1 MPLADFNGL
10 FCQNTPSLKAH
21 QEDFVGQITETE
33 MTELVTPG
41 MANFSG
47 NMHGGELLK
56 LLDKVAYTCAM
67 RYSGHYAVTLS
78 VDNVLFKQPIHIGEL
93 VTCLATVNYVGRTS
107 MEIGM
112 KVIAEDIKA
121 KTVRHTHT
129 CYFTMVAMDDNN
141 QPTALPALD
150 LKDEVQVRRWNKA
163 LKRREARQRLH
174 DMMKAIERDDGS
186 DNLDVPLVSCP

>member
-1 MPLADFNGL
+1 VA
-10 FCQNTPSLKAH
+10 
-21 QEDFVGQITETE
+21 QIIQTE

-67 RYSGHYAVTLS
+67 RYSGNYAVTLS

-107 MEIGM
+107 MEIGI
-112 KVIAEDIKA
+112 KVIAEDIKQ

-129 CYFTMVAMDDNN
+129 CYFTMVAMDETNK
-141 QPTALPALD
+141 PTPLPQLE
-150 LKDEVQVRRWNKA
+150 LKDEIQERRWNKA
-163 LKRREARQRLH
+163 LKRREARQRLQK
-174 DMMKAIERDDGS
+174 MMKAIELDDGS
-186 DNLDVPLVSCP
+186 DELNDIPQVSCP

>member
-1 MPLADFNGL
+1 M
-10 FCQNTPSLKAH
+10 
-21 QEDFVGQITETE
+21 GQIIQTE

-107 MEIGM
+107 MEIG
-112 KVIAEDIKA
+112 VGVVAEDPI
-121 KTVRHTHT
+121 TGRRRHTNDCFLT
-129 CYFTMVAMDDNN
+129 FVAIDENSR
-141 QPTALPALD
+141 PAPVPG
-150 LKDEVQVRRWNKA
+150 LKLITEEDKERFEVG
-163 LKRREARQRLH
+163 KRRRENREAL
-174 DMMKAIERDDGS
+174 ERELESG
-186 DNLDVPLVSCP
+186 

>member
-1 MPLADFNGL
+1 MA
-10 FCQNTPSLKAH
+10 
-21 QEDFVGQITETE
+21 QIIQTE

-78 VDNVLFKQPIHIGEL
+78 VDNVLFKEPIHIGEM
-93 VTCLATVNYVGRTS
+93 VTCLATINYTGRTS
-107 MEIGM
+107 MEIGI
-112 KVIAEDIKA
+112 KVISEDIKK

-129 CYFTMVAMDDNN
+129 CFFTMVAMDENN
-141 QPTALPALD
+141 KPVPVPPLE
-150 LKDEVQVRRWNKA
+150 LKDENQTRRWNKA
-163 LKRREARQRLH
+163 FKRRQARLKLQE
-174 DMMKAIERDDGS
+174 MMKQIEQEDLSDD
-186 DNLDVPLVSCP
+186 LDDMPMVSCP

>member
-1 MPLADFNGL
+1 
-10 FCQNTPSLKAH
+10 
-21 QEDFVGQITETE
+21 VGQITSTE

-93 VTCLATVNYVGRTS
+93 VICLATVNYVGRTS
-107 MEIGM
+107 MEIGI

-129 CYFTMVAMDDNN
+129 CYFTMVAMDENN
-141 QPTALPALD
+141 KPTPLPPLE
-150 LKDEVQVRRWNKA
+150 LKDDIQARRRNKA
-163 LKRREARQRLH
+163 IKRREARQRLEK
-174 DMMKAIERDDGS
+174 MMKAIELDDGS
-186 DNLDVPLVSCP
+186 DHLDIASVSCP

>member
-1 MPLADFNGL
+1 MA
-10 FCQNTPSLKAH
+10 
-21 QEDFVGQITETE
+21 QIIQTE

-78 VDNVLFKQPIHIGEL
+78 VDTGLFKEPIHIGEM
-93 VTCLATVNYVGRTS
+93 VTCLATINYTGR
-107 MEIGM
+107 
-112 KVIAEDIKA
+112 EDIKK

-129 CYFTMVAMDDNN
+129 CFFTMVAMDENN
-141 QPTALPALD
+141 KPVPVPPLE
-150 LKDEVQVRRWNKA
+150 LKDENQTRRWNKA
-163 LKRREARQRLH
+163 LKRRQARLKLQE
-174 DMMKAIERDDGS
+174 MMKQIEQEDLSDD
-186 DNLDVPLVSCP
+186 LDDMPMVSCP

>member
-1 MPLADFNGL
+1 M
-10 FCQNTPSLKAH
+10 
-21 QEDFVGQITETE
+21 GQHIQTE

-78 VDNVLFKQPIHIGEL
+78 VDNVLFKEPIHIGEV
-93 VTCLATVNYVGRTS
+93 VTCMATINYTGRTS
-107 MEIGM
+107 MEIGI
-112 KVIAEDIKA
+112 KVISENLKN

-129 CYFTMVAMDDNN
+129 CFFTMVAMDENGKPVAVPKLNIKTED
-141 QPTALPALD
+141 QR
-150 LKDEVQVRRWNKA
+150 RRWNKA
-163 LKRREARQRLH
+163 YKRRQARLQLN
-174 DMMKAIERDDGS
+174 DMMNQIEEDDPTTNFEDMPSASG
-186 DNLDVPLVSCP
+186 V

>member
-1 MPLADFNGL
+1 MA
-10 FCQNTPSLKAH
+10 
-21 QEDFVGQITETE
+21 QIIQTE

-78 VDNVLFKQPIHIGEL
+78 VDNVLFKEPIHIGEM
-93 VTCLATVNYVGRTS
+93 VTCLATINYTGRTS
-107 MEIGM
+107 MEIGI
-112 KVIAEDIKA
+112 KVISEDIKK

-129 CYFTMVAMDDNN
+129 CFFTMVAMDENN
-141 QPTALPALD
+141 KPVPVPPLE
-150 LKDEVQVRRWNKA
+150 LKDENQTRRWNKA
-163 LKRREARQRLH
+163 LKRRQARLKLQE
-174 DMMKAIERDDGS
+174 MMKQIEQEDLSDD
-186 DNLDVPLVSCP
+186 LDDMPMVSCP

>member
-1 MPLADFNGL
+1 M
-10 FCQNTPSLKAH
+10 
-21 QEDFVGQITETE
+21 GQIIQTE

-93 VTCLATVNYVGRTS
+93 VTCLAT
-107 MEIGM
+107 
-112 KVIAEDIKA
+112 
-121 KTVRHTHT
+121 
-129 CYFTMVAMDDNN
+129 
-141 QPTALPALD
+141 
-150 LKDEVQVRRWNKA
+150 
-163 LKRREARQRLH
+163 
-174 DMMKAIERDDGS
+174 GS
-186 DNLDVPLVSCP
+186 G